1 MRSGDTHGIP
11 FLFGFLLCLT
21 HRKLSVLQEFRLFRF
36 FFFRGKGSIAA
47 LPIIFVFNLVHLAI

>member
-1 MRSGDTHGIP
+1 MRSGDTRGIP
-11 FLFGFLLCLT
+11 FLFGFLLRLT
-21 HRKLSVLQEFRLFRF
+21 HRKLSVLQEFRLFRL